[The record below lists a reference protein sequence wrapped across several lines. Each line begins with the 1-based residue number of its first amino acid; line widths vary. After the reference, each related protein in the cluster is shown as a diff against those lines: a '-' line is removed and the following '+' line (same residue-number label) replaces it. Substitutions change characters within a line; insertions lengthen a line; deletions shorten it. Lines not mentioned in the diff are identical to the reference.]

1 MNSICCIMIASA
13 ICLCLLSIVVQSIGC
28 VHLSKILQN
37 EERLIKMCASVNNT
51 NKDNHTYYTEGYV
64 KELSIDHTATKILKI
79 EPTPSF
85 LVEDGASKK
94 ILFASRESAVKPG
107 VTKAVLY
114 ELNAQEGY
122 SCGVDGSV
130 LLQMKLNHTKVRF
143 EFNSNL
149 ETIEEVTVI

>member
-1 MNSICCIMIASA
+1 MIASA

-37 EERLIKMCASVNNT
+37 EERLIKMCASINNT
-51 NKDNHTYYTEGYV
+51 NEDNHTYYTEGYV

-94 ILFASRESAVKPG
+94 ILFASRKSAGKPG
-107 VTKAVLY
+107 VTKAVLC
-114 ELNAQEGY
+114 ELNAQKGY
-122 SCGVDGSV
+122 SCGVDTTV
-130 LLQMKLNHTKVRF
+130 LLQLKMNHTKVLF
-143 EFNSNL
+143 EFNSNY
-149 ETIEEVTVI
+149 ETIEKVTVI

>member
-1 MNSICCIMIASA
+1 MAIA
-13 ICLCLLSIVVQSIGC
+13 ICVLLLSIVALSVVC

-37 EERLIKMCASVNNT
+37 EERLIKMCEST
-51 NKDNHTYYTEGYV
+51 NDTDKDNHTYYTEGYV

-85 LVEDGASKK
+85 LVEDGASKR
-94 ILFASRESAVKPG
+94 ILFASRESVGKLG
-107 VTKAVLY
+107 VTKAVLH
-114 ELNAQEGY
+114 ELNAQKGY
-122 SCGVDGSV
+122 SCGVDASV

-149 ETIEEVTVI
+149 ETIEKVTVI

>member
-1 MNSICCIMIASA
+1 
-13 ICLCLLSIVVQSIGC
+13 
-28 VHLSKILQN
+28 
-37 EERLIKMCASVNNT
+37 MCASTNNT

-94 ILFASRESAVKPG
+94 ILFASRESAGKPG

-114 ELNAQEGY
+114 ELNAQKGY
-122 SCGVDGSV
+122 SCGVDTTV
-130 LLQMKLNHTKVRF
+130 LLQLKMNHTKVRF
-143 EFNSNL
+143 GYNL
-149 ETIEEVTVI
+149 EREEVVEITIF

>member
-1 MNSICCIMIASA
+1 
-13 ICLCLLSIVVQSIGC
+13 
-28 VHLSKILQN
+28 
-37 EERLIKMCASVNNT
+37 MCASTNNT
-51 NKDNHTYYTEGYV
+51 NKDNYTYYTEGYV

-94 ILFASRESAVKPG
+94 ILFASRESAGKPG

-130 LLQMKLNHTKVRF
+130 LLQMKLNHAKVRF

-149 ETIEEVTVI
+149 ETIEKVTVI